1 MKEKWES
8 ECVSVV
14 YETKTNEKKKKV
26 DGKSITNMIGKYCK
40 N

>member
-14 YETKTNEKKKKV
+14 YKGKQMKKKRKSMGKV
-26 DGKSITNMIGKYCK
+26 LNMIGKF
-40 N
+40 